1 MRTKHIWL
9 RSFKPPFHL
18 ALSCFILLPWL
29 FPSQP
34 LAESKAR
41 RLHETAEI
49 YLTLRLSNRDLNHS
63 SASAVAETI
72 WRESEKHALDPML
85 VLAII
90 KVESEFRPAAISSY
104 GARGLMQLLPVV
116 AHSLVEDA
124 DVDLWEGERSL
135 HDPVTNIKLGA
146 FYLGRLKK
154 KFGDLKV
161 ALTAYSHGPT
171 WVQKQIESKIT
182 LPEEYAKKVLSV
194 SRNYREQGRDRRGNI
209 VI

>member
-1 MRTKHIWL
+1 MDRKQVRL
-9 RSFKPPFHL
+9 RSFKPPFHF
-18 ALSCFILLPWL
+18 ALTLFILLSLL
-29 FPSQP
+29 FPTRP

-41 RLHETAEI
+41 RLHETSRI
-49 YLTLRLSNRDLNHS
+49 YSTLRLSNRDLNDS
-63 SASAVAETI
+63 SARAVAETI
-72 WRESEKHALDPML
+72 WRESKKHALDPIL
-85 VLAII
+85 VLAVI

-116 AHSLVEDA
+116 ARSLVEDA
-124 DVDLWEGERSL
+124 DVDSWEGEKSL

-146 FYLGRLKK
+146 FYLGRLKE

-161 ALTAYSHGPT
+161 ALTAYNHGPT
-171 WVQKQIESKIT
+171 WVQKQIESKIA

-194 SRNYREQGRDRRGNI
+194 SRHYREQGRDRHGNI